1 MDIYARRRLRLEQIL
16 TERYPG
22 RGGRSALAARLA
34 RQPGYVS
41 RCLNGSKRIGEAF
54 ARHVELHLQLPA
66 FWLDGLPE
74 RDHVLSARQIE
85 LLRGFAELTVEQQDE
100 VLRALHDTARRN
112 RAVYEHLARR
122 HAVAP
127 TTDEAAS

>member
-1 MDIYARRRLRLEQIL
+1 MNIYERRRLRLEQIL

-22 RGGRSALAARLA
+22 RGGRSALAARLG

-41 RCLNGSKRIGEAF
+41 RCLNGSKRVGEAF
-54 ARHVELHLQLPA
+54 ARYIELRLQVPA

-74 RDHVLSARQIE
+74 PEQILSARQIE
-85 LLRGFAELTVEQQDE
+85 LLRAFGELTAEQQDD
-100 VLRALHDTARRN
+100 VLRTLHDTARRN

-122 HAVAP
+122 RA
-127 TTDEAAS
+127 TEAAADDVA

>member
-22 RGGRSALAARLA
+22 RGGRSALAARLE

-41 RCLNGSKRIGEAF
+41 RCLGGGKRIGEAF
-54 ARHVELHLQLPA
+54 ARHVELRLQLPA

-74 RDHVLSARQIE
+74 PDQWLSARQLE
-85 LLRGFAELTVEQQDE
+85 LLRGFAELTAEQQDE
-100 VLRALHDTARRN
+100 VMTAVAETSRRN

-122 HAVAP
+122 L
-127 TTDEAAS
+127 AADGAAD

>member
-16 TERYPG
+16 TERHPG
-22 RGGRSALAARLA
+22 RGGRSALAARLE

-54 ARHVELHLQLPA
+54 ARHVELRLQLPA

-74 RDHVLSARQIE
+74 PDQLLSARQID

-100 VLRALHDTARRN
+100 ILSAIAETARRN
-112 RAVYEHLARR
+112 GLVYDHLQRRRAAQV
-122 HAVAP
+122 
-127 TTDEAAS
+127 SSN

>member
-1 MDIYARRRLRLEQIL
+1 MRLEQIL
-16 TERYPG
+16 TERHPG
-22 RGGRSALAARLA
+22 RGGRSALAARLQ

-54 ARHVELHLQLPA
+54 ARHVELRLQLPA

-74 RDHVLSARQIE
+74 PDQMLSARQID

-100 VLRALHDTARRN
+100 VLSAMAETARRN
-112 RAVYEHLARR
+112 RLVYEHLARR
-122 HAVAP
+122 RAAE
-127 TTDEAAS
+127 TATD